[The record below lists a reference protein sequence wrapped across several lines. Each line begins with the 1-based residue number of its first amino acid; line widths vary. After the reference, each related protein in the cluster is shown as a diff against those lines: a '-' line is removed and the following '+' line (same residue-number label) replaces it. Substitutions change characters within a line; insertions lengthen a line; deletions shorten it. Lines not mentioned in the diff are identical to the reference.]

1 MQELEETEEGIGDSK
16 MRLGSESGLEG
27 PEDGLRVLR
36 EKGGVWNCGLG

>member
-1 MQELEETEEGIGDSK
+1 